1 MTNLNFSNIFA
12 SLSITKLVEKLYSLS
27 LMMKF
32 IDATKI
38 FANALSLTTSFQ
50 VLCSLRKIRNPLSLF
65 SSL

>member
-32 IDATKI
+32 IDATEI
-38 FANALSLTTSFQ
+38 FANASSLITSFQ
-50 VLCSLRKIRNPLSLF
+50 VLCSLRNIQNPLSLF